1 MSNNDMNFVD
11 RRVREGTIA
20 DRRDAGTINKKRWS
34 RILNITFVIFTSV
47 ALVAPG
53 IMSAYLGVGI
63 HVTMTGSMRP
73 SINPGDV
80 MLSKVEKVS
89 DVKIGQ
95 VVLFLDNRTW
105 QEEAHRVTSVV
116 ASTSGITITTKGDAN
131 PDPDPVQ
138 TYAALSPIRYVTS
151 VVPKVGYVLN
161 AFKSK
166 IVILVGG
173 ILLLLVNLLIVLN
186 VMVKRR
192 KTDPKPPSF
201 RDSHDLHN
209 RSNLNEI

>member
-1 MSNNDMNFVD
+1 MSNNETNFVD

-20 DRRDAGTINKKRWS
+20 NRRDAGTIAKKRWS
-34 RILNITFVIFTSV
+34 RILNIAFVTFTTI

-73 SINPGDV
+73 AINPGDV

-89 DVKIGQ
+89 DVQVGQ
-95 VVLFLDNRTW
+95 VVLFLDNKTW

-116 ASTSGITITTKGDAN
+116 ASTSGVTVTTKGDAN
-131 PDPDPVQ
+131 PDPDPAQ

-151 VVPKVGYVLN
+151 VVPKIGYVLN

-166 IVILVGG
+166 IVILIGG
-173 ILLLLVNLLIVLN
+173 LLLLLINIVIVLN

-192 KTDPKPPSF
+192 KTDPKTPMF
-201 RDSHDLHN
+201 RDSHDLKD
-209 RSNLNEI
+209 RSNLHEI

>member
-1 MSNNDMNFVD
+1 MNFVD

-209 RSNLNEI
+209 RSNLHEI

>member
-1 MSNNDMNFVD
+1 MSNSDINFVD

-34 RILNITFVIFTSV
+34 RILNIAFVIFTSI

-63 HVTMTGSMRP
+63 HVTMTGSMSP

-89 DVKIGQ
+89 DVQIGQ
-95 VVLFLDNRTW
+95 VVLFLDNKTW
-105 QEEAHRVTSVV
+105 LEEAHRVTSVV
-116 ASTSGITITTKGDAN
+116 SSPNGITITTKGDAN
-131 PDPDPVQ
+131 PEADPVQ

-173 ILLLLVNLLIVLN
+173 LLLLLINLLIVLN

-192 KTDPKPPSF
+192 KTDPKTPLF
-201 RDSHDLHN
+201 RDSHDLHD
-209 RSNLNEI
+209 RSNLHEI

>member
-173 ILLLLVNLLIVLN
+173 ILLLLINLLIVLN

-209 RSNLNEI
+209 RSNLHEI

>member
-209 RSNLNEI
+209 RSNLHEI